1 MSKSYMVERQT
12 QQHGAKRCVVVI
24 DQFPFMLDFVMRSN
38 KNTSLNPFCFYNR
51 DQTSW
56 SADATLSLHLQSYNF
71 VAAVT
76 LDRLLYNLHRWG
88 GGERTR
94 RRGYG
99 KDEERLLNEE
109 HLVFTGGGTRGG
121 FRSGGEGGYDGGKD
135 DVWALGGVDGRVQA
149 PGAVVLHQR
158 DGLPVVGVQT
168 GAQRRLVVVAAAD
181 ERLACQLS
189 AEKMGLQR
197 GSKTWTTM
205 HASFNLFLQLGQGS
219 HLAFLLAHTLLVPV
233 LKSLSWSEQKLLEIT
248 ASFLSRGIECH
259 CVLLC
264 MESQ

>member
-1 MSKSYMVERQT
+1 M
-12 QQHGAKRCVVVI
+12 G
-24 DQFPFMLDFVMRSN
+24 P
-38 KNTSLNPFCFYNR
+38 
-51 DQTSW
+51 
-56 SADATLSLHLQSYNF
+56 SAVLSLLISSLSRLILWWGVTKIHLWILSVSTTGIKPAEVLTPHWVSIF
-71 VAAVT
+71 KVT
-76 LDRLLYNLHRWG
+76 ILLPLWHSIDSCIISTVGG

-109 HLVFTGGGTRGG
+109 HLVFTGGGTRRG

-135 DVWALGGVDGRVQA
+135 DVWALSGVDGRVQA